1 MHAMDLLL
9 MDWTLLSSEIWF
21 QRSPFL
27 YLWLPEKTHIIN
39 SSGAHVGVSSS
50 LPSTYIGGN
59 VNHT

>member
-9 MDWTLLSSEIWF
+9 MDWTLLSSKIWF

-27 YLWLPEKTHIIN
+27 YLWLPVKTHIIN

-50 LPSTYIGGN
+50 LPFQVYRGERD
-59 VNHT
+59 HA